1 MMQPVPLRAESA
13 REAGNEPL
21 FARSDGKPHG
31 PPPKNP
37 TGDAATGG
45 ARRIGSG
52 KARVQS
58 TVPPGIINP
67 SKHDSLSRLS
77 GQSGKSD
84 PSFRRP
90 WFIANKI

>member
-1 MMQPVPLRAESA
+1 MQPVPLRAESA
-13 REAGNEPL
+13 REAGNGPL

-52 KARVQS
+52 KARMQS
-58 TVPPGIINP
+58 TVLPRIINP

-77 GQSGKSD
+77 GQSGKRA
-84 PSFRRP
+84 PSLRRP